1 MAVRTRR
8 VGHCVNSSGGNEPCW
23 CPLASVMC
31 ARQSHNRDS
40 FFAAIRQGRND
51 VVTFLMSKANCEQE
65 RITDLREWLHARDLA
80 GRSCVQAAVKY
91 KKERVL
97 DTLLDI
103 IKEQLDFAL
112 LVDLKDHQGFT
123 PMLEASRLGH
133 VRMVKKLRT
142 LGAVWTNVNNEH
154 QNARD
159 LALVGGHEEIVDYFD
174 QGQDMP
180 EDVVVPQAVD
190 AEDEENDDN
199 ADHSGEDDVAGEAVG
214 HASLVVVGAPAG
226 PQSAEAPEEEV
237 SDVDAQELQDRC
249 DILAMHGV
257 LAALDLD
264 AIQAVAAQCVLRK
277 YMRNDVILSSHAE
290 KDARACLFFVLS
302 GEVRVQKVA
311 NDRHDV
317 LLEEGD
323 TYGEKALLLGKNK
336 PAQLPPCFRGE

>member
-1 MAVRTRR
+1 
-8 VGHCVNSSGGNEPCW
+8 
-23 CPLASVMC
+23 
-31 ARQSHNRDS
+31 
-40 FFAAIRQGRND
+40 
-51 VVTFLMSKANCEQE
+51 MSKANCEQE